1 MTKNKLIED
10 NMSLVYFII
19 NKYYPTY
26 IKDEDIVQAGMLG
39 LCKAADTWNEDKGAF
54 STYAAICIRNNIR
67 MEFRGRGKH
76 QGVLSLDYE
85 LPETEDGA
93 IITLGDMVADE
104 RYSPE
109 KVSTLDYDTFYDSLT
124 DDEKK
129 ILDLSKNGLL
139 QEEMAT
145 ELGLTR
151 SAVSMRK
158 RTLKRKWRKYNDR
171 EYKD

>member
-1 MTKNKLIED
+1 MMKNKLIED

-26 IKDEDIVQAGMLG
+26 ITDEDIVQAGMLG
-39 LCKAADTWNEDKGAF
+39 LCKAGDTWNEDKGAF

-104 RYSPE
+104 RYSLQR
-109 KVSTLDYDTFYDSLT
+109 KLARWTT
-124 DDEKK
+124 
-129 ILDLSKNGLL
+129 ILFTTALP
-139 QEEMAT
+139 MT
-145 ELGLTR
+145 
-151 SAVSMRK
+151 
-158 RTLKRKWRKYNDR
+158 KRKYLSYRKMACCKRRWPPNLV
-171 EYKD
+171 